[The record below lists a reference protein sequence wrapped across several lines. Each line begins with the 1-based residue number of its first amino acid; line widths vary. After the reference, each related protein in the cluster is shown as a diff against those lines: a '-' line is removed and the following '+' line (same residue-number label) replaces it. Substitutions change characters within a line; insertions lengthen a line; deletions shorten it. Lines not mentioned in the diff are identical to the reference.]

1 MMIDGFGQKAQ
12 EILRWQIQ
20 KQFFADEYLKR
31 QEREQLKK
39 EIKAEV
45 IHDIEL
51 AIDIEKAI
59 QEIEEVKKALDRLEK

>member
-1 MMIDGFGQKAQ
+1 MMIDSFGQKAQ

-51 AIDIEKAI
+51 AIDVEKAI